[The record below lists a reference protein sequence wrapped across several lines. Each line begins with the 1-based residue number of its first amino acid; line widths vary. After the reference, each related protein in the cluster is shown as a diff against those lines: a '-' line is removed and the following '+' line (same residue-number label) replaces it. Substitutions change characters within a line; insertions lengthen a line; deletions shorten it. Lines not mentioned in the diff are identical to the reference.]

1 MKSASVDTFVGS
13 LYCWSCEHALINYT
27 NPNES
32 MKVTNE
38 TVEYLK
44 ELYNKGITETTRGK
58 RQAVSPC
65 VRKEYRMLTLDE
77 RRRYHNAVN
86 AVKRDTS
93 IKPNKYNAIASIHTG
108 KNNLIAH
115 GGAGFLGWHRI
126 YLLIYETA
134 LRQVDPSVCLP
145 YWDSTLDRQLKDPLQ
160 SSLWSPDFLGTPRG
174 PVVDGP
180 FANWRLPSG
189 GQLIRNVAVDGDL
202 LSTGVVNDILSRNSY
217 DKILTSDPANVIYNI
232 EEQHGTVLVFVGGAM
247 TRLDTTA
254 FDPVFFLH
262 HAFIDYIFERLR
274 QWLRKIFLLSKRLID
289 THPPTAPT
297 GLSTLTQADSY
308 SEKLAQRVTYEP
320 VPTCS
325 SKSTACG
332 NRFLVC
338 QQSSGMCIPET
349 RSMTRKSTPDTNSS
363 DTCDMP
369 PKVSTYDLPH
379 QNDFCSRDN
388 CDSRQWAVIP
398 VKIVSVRP
406 PRYDKYNS
414 FPVINGDVNYKDD
427 LYSPRAYNN
436 TSKHI
441 SKGYGNLRTYSRCEK
456 DFSTG
461 QIFIY
466 SHGINYSGFY
476 KESTIV
482 DQKLTVSLSLGYISK
497 GYGNLRT
504 YSRCEKDFS
513 TGQIFIYS
521 HGINYSGFYKEST
534 IVDQKLTVSLSLGF
548 VGIRKPS
555 TVEGGIS
562 KVAIRA
568 HDSCGRVCQVA
579 CRNPITNKYQFCS
592 GVVAVSDEEPKMFGD
607 SFDEGEDNVT

>member
-1 MKSASVDTFVGS
+1 MLNSVLRIDVS
-13 LYCWSCEHALINYT
+13 LCYT
-27 NPNES
+27 LCYIR
-32 MKVTNE
+32 
-38 TVEYLK
+38 YLK

-58 RQAVSPC
+58 RQTISPC

-174 PVVDGP
+174 PVVNGP

-217 DKILTSDPANVIYNI
+217 DEILTSDPANVIYNI
-232 EEQHGTVLVFVGGAM
+232 EEQHGTVHVFVGGAM

-254 FDPVFFLH
+254 FDPVFFMH
-262 HAFIDYIFERLR
+262 HAFIDYIFERFRQRLR
-274 QWLRKIFLLSKRLID
+274 SRGVNPATYPRVKATD
-289 THPPTAPT
+289 GHAPNAPT
-297 GLSTLTQADSY
+297 GLSTLTQADGY
-308 SEKLAQRVTYEP
+308 SEKLAHRVTYEQ

-338 QQSSGMCIPET
+338 QQSSGMCIPAT

-363 DTCDMP
+363 DTCNMP

-379 QNDFCSRDN
+379 QNDFCSKDN

-436 TSKHI
+436 TSK
-441 SKGYGNLRTYSRCEK
+441 
-456 DFSTG
+456 
-461 QIFIY
+461 
-466 SHGINYSGFY
+466 
-476 KESTIV
+476 
-482 DQKLTVSLSLGYISK
+482 YISK

-607 SFDEGEDNVT
+607 SFDEAILDVIDYRNDMDAPNSLLENIYFTFYCDYRDLFPFAVLPKKVVPRG